1 MYCCLMPKSSPHTYR
16 LVQEQELSDSEVT
29 ANRAEDKTNEAF
41 FCVFPANKSEY
52 APKVEIRL

>member
-1 MYCCLMPKSSPHTYR
+1 MPKSSPRTYR

-52 APKVEIRL
+52 VPKVEIRL